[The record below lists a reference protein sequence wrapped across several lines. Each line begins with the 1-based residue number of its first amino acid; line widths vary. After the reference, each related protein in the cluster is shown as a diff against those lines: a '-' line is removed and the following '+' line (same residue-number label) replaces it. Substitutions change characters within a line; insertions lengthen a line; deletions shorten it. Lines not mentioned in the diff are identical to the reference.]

1 MKNILFATLTL
12 LFFSCSPKGVK
23 WDATGTF
30 EATEVTVSSEGVG
43 NIYYLN
49 VEEGDLLDSGKIV
62 GQIDTVQLYLKKL
75 QLEASRS
82 GAISRKQD
90 VAKQIAATQQ
100 QIEWQLSEKDR
111 YEKLVLQNAATQ
123 KQVDD
128 IVNQI
133 LVLRKQLIAQRS
145 TLETSNKGIADDGES
160 IEIQISQIEDQL
172 SKCRIISPITGSV
185 LIRYAE
191 AGEYAQTGKQ
201 LFTVADM
208 ENIFLRAYITSD
220 QLSQIKIGQKV
231 KVYSDL
237 AADQQREYDG
247 TVEWIAARGEF
258 TPKTIQTREERAN
271 MVYAVKIA
279 VKNDGFL
286 KIGMYGEVV
295 L

>member
-160 IEIQISQIEDQL
+160 IEIQIAQIEDQL
-172 SKCRIISPITGSV
+172 RKCRIISPITGSV

-191 AGEYAQTGKQ
+191 AGEYAQTGRQ

-279 VKNDGFL
+279 VENDGFL

>member
-160 IEIQISQIEDQL
+160 IEIQIAQIEDQL

-191 AGEYAQTGKQ
+191 AGEYAQTGRQ

>member
-1 MKNILFATLTL
+1 MKNILFTTIIIFLV
-12 LFFSCSPKGVK
+12 SCSQSEVK

-30 EATEVTVSSEGVG
+30 EATEVTVSAEGVG
-43 NIYYLN
+43 NITSFEI
-49 VEEGDLLDSGKIV
+49 EEGDLLEKGKIV

-82 GAISRKQD
+82 GAINRRQD

-100 QIEWQLSEKDR
+100 QIEWQQSEKER
-111 YEKLVLQNAATQ
+111 FEKLLSQNAATQ

-128 IVNQI
+128 IENQI
-133 LVLRKQLIAQRS
+133 LVLRKQLIAQKS
-145 TLETSNKGIADDGES
+145 TLERSNKGITDDGES
-160 IEIQISQIEDQL
+160 IEIQIAQVEDQL
-172 SKCRIISPITGSV
+172 HKCRIVSPISGTV
-185 LIRYAE
+185 LVRYAE
-191 AGEYAQTGKQ
+191 AGEFAQTGRQ

-208 ENIFLRAYITSD
+208 ENVFLRAYITAD
-220 QLSQIKIGQKV
+220 QLSQVKLGQKV

-237 AADQQREYDG
+237 AADQQKEYDG
-247 TVEWIAARGEF
+247 VVQWVAARGEF

>member
-160 IEIQISQIEDQL
+160 IEIQIAQIEDQL
-172 SKCRIISPITGSV
+172 RKCRIISPITGSV

-279 VKNDGFL
+279 VENDGFL